1 MLVAGFR
8 SPVFDHALSYPNIAM
23 ELQPLAEG
31 MRLLLMALLSAIDL
45 HLEVQAVSFL
55 PQVCVTEG
63 LAFTSKMMG
72 FPKSLVSIQQR
83 DVDHS
88 DSGSE
93 DFSPREGLKTIYS
106 GISVSFTT
114 QTTAPRRIGMFSVSR
129 RHYN

>member
-55 PQVCVTEG
+55 PQVCMTEG
-63 LAFTSKMMG
+63 WASNSKIWA
-72 FPKSLVSIQQR
+72 L
-83 DVDHS
+83 
-88 DSGSE
+88 
-93 DFSPREGLKTIYS
+93 
-106 GISVSFTT
+106 
-114 QTTAPRRIGMFSVSR
+114 
-129 RHYN
+129 